1 MLRGHGKGDAAH
13 ISFVSHSSV
22 QFPLFKDL
30 AAPVQRADFQ
40 QSLDEERVVTLICS
54 LGKTKFPGFG
64 CIFHSSCF
72 KSGKAKD
79 AKKGGEK

>member
-22 QFPLFKDL
+22 QFPLFKEL
-30 AAPVQRADFQ
+30 AAPVQRAELQ

-64 CIFHSSCF
+64 CIFHSSYF
-72 KSGKAKD
+72 KSGKTKD
-79 AKKGGEK
+79 AKK